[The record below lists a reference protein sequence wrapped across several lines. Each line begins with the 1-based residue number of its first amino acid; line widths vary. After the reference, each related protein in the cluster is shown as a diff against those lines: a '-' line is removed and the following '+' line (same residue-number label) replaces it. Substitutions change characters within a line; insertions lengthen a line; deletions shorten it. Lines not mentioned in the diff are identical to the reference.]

1 MDYRISASET
11 RQLAAALQQRDKILP
26 VTLSF
31 NLGDA
36 MLIAQDTFPY
46 ADPMR
51 LKEYASSIHLLSRFL
66 LVGRS

>member
-26 VTLSF
+26 VTPSF